1 MNNKEF
7 LSNLVK
13 KTSGVSLDTE
23 TCCIRVSGD
32 DAINFLQGQL
42 SNDIESLNNQSYQI
56 SSFSTHQGKVI
67 ALLRILRDDND
78 FLILINKAISNYFLE
93 KISMYILASKVTID
107 IKDNY
112 LVYGLLGD
120 DTKKILEKL
129 KINLKNGLKK
139 FQNSDIWILNNSTK
153 DYQSLILI
161 GSENDISSIEDFTKE
176 FKLKKATNNILKLL
190 DILNGAIRINDKN
203 KERYIPQVLNVEK
216 LDGISFKK
224 GCYTGQEII
233 ARTHYLGKIKK
244 RAFTVFSKDIL
255 LDIDDKIY
263 NKNGESVGE
272 IISENV
278 SVDNFCYN
286 LAVIKID
293 ELNQDLFSKDA
304 PLTIVH
310 PS

>member
-42 SNDIESLNNQSYQI
+42 SNDIESLNNQAYQI

-93 KISMYILASKVTID
+93 KISMYILAAKVTIN
-107 IKDNY
+107 IKNNY

-120 DTKKILEKL
+120 DVKKVLEKL
-129 KINLKNGLKK
+129 KINFKNGLKK
-139 FQNSDIWILNNSTK
+139 FQNSDTWILNNSTK
-153 DYQSLILI
+153 DYPSLILI
-161 GSENDISSIEDFTKE
+161 GSENNISSIEDLTNE
-176 FKLKKATNNILKLL
+176 FRVKKATNNILKLL
-190 DILNGAIRINDKN
+190 DILNGAIRINDRN

-224 GCYTGQEII
+224 GCYTGQEIV

-278 SVDNFCYN
+278 SVNNFCYN

-293 ELNQDLFSKDA
+293 ELNQDLFSKDV

>member
-13 KTSGVSLDTE
+13 KTSGISLDTE

-42 SNDIESLNNQSYQI
+42 SNDIESLNNQTYQI

-67 ALLRILRDDND
+67 ALLRILRDDD
-78 FLILINKAISNYFLE
+78 GFLILINKAISNYFLE
-93 KISMYILASKVTID
+93 KISMYILASKVTIN
-107 IKDNY
+107 IKNNY

-120 DTKKILEKL
+120 DIKKVLEKL
-129 KINLKNGLKK
+129 KINFKNGLKK
-139 FQNSDIWILNNSTK
+139 FQNSDTWVLNNSTK
-153 DYQSLILI
+153 DYPSLILI
-161 GSENDISSIEDFTKE
+161 GSENNISPIEDLTNE
-176 FKLKKATNNILKLL
+176 FRVKKATNNILKLL

-224 GCYTGQEII
+224 GCYTGQEIV

-244 RAFTVFSKDIL
+244 RTFTVFSKDVL

-293 ELNQDLFSKDA
+293 ELNQDLFSKDV
-304 PLTIVH
+304 PLTIMD
-310 PS
+310 SS

>member
-42 SNDIESLNNQSYQI
+42 SNDIESLNNQAYQI

-67 ALLRILRDDND
+67 ALLRILRDDD
-78 FLILINKAISNYFLE
+78 GFLILINKAISNYFLE
-93 KISMYILASKVTID
+93 KISIYILASKVTID
-107 IKDNY
+107 IKNNY

-161 GSENDISSIEDFTKE
+161 GSENDISSNF
-176 FKLKKATNNILKLL
+176 LRN
-190 DILNGAIRINDKN
+190 LN
-203 KERYIPQVLNVEK
+203 
-216 LDGISFKK
+216 
-224 GCYTGQEII
+224 
-233 ARTHYLGKIKK
+233 
-244 RAFTVFSKDIL
+244 
-255 LDIDDKIY
+255 
-263 NKNGESVGE
+263 
-272 IISENV
+272 
-278 SVDNFCYN
+278 
-286 LAVIKID
+286 
-293 ELNQDLFSKDA
+293 
-304 PLTIVH
+304 
-310 PS
+310 

>member
-1 MNNKEF
+1 MNDREL

-13 KTSGVSLDTE
+13 KISGIALDTE

-42 SNDIESLNNQSYQI
+42 SSDIESLNNQAYQI

-203 KERYIPQVLNVEK
+203 KERYIPQVLNIEK

-224 GCYTGQEII
+224 GCYTGQEIV

-255 LDIDDKIY
+255 LNIDDKIY

-278 SVDNFCYN
+278 SVNNFCYN

-293 ELNQDLFSKDA
+293 ELNQNLFSKDA

>member
-1 MNNKEF
+1 MNNREF
-7 LSNLVK
+7 LSNLIK
-13 KTSGVSLDTE
+13 KTSGISLDTE

-203 KERYIPQVLNVEK
+203 KERYIPQVLNIEK

-224 GCYTGQEII
+224 GCYTGQEIV

-278 SVDNFCYN
+278 SVNNFCYN

>member
-42 SNDIESLNNQSYQI
+42 SNDIESLNNQAYQI

-203 KERYIPQVLNVEK
+203 KERYIPQVLNIEK

-224 GCYTGQEII
+224 GCYTGQEIV

-293 ELNQDLFSKDA
+293 ELNQDLFSKDT
-304 PLTIVH
+304 PLTIMH

>member
-1 MNNKEF
+1 MNNREL

-13 KTSGVSLDTE
+13 KISGIALDTE

-42 SNDIESLNNQSYQI
+42 SSDIESLNNQAYQI

-93 KISMYILASKVTID
+93 KISIYILASKVTID
-107 IKDNY
+107 IKNNY

-120 DTKKILEKL
+120 DTKKVLEKL

-161 GSENDISSIEDFTKE
+161 GSENDISSIEDLTKE
-176 FKLKKATNNILKLL
+176 FRLKKATNNILKLL

-293 ELNQDLFSKDA
+293 ELNQDLFSKDT
-304 PLTIVH
+304 PLTIMH

>member
-1 MNNKEF
+1 MNNREL

-13 KTSGVSLDTE
+13 KISGIALDTE

-42 SNDIESLNNQSYQI
+42 SSDIESLNNQAYQI

-93 KISMYILASKVTID
+93 KISIYILASKVTID
-107 IKDNY
+107 IKNNY

-203 KERYIPQVLNVEK
+203 KERYIPQVLNIEK

-224 GCYTGQEII
+224 GCYTGQEIV

-272 IISENV
+272 IICENV

-293 ELNQDLFSKDA
+293 ELNQDLFSKDT
-304 PLTIVH
+304 PLTIMH

>member
-1 MNNKEF
+1 M
-7 LSNLVK
+7 
-13 KTSGVSLDTE
+13 
-23 TCCIRVSGD
+23 
-32 DAINFLQGQL
+32 
-42 SNDIESLNNQSYQI
+42 
-56 SSFSTHQGKVI
+56 
-67 ALLRILRDDND
+67 
-78 FLILINKAISNYFLE
+78 
-93 KISMYILASKVTID
+93 
-107 IKDNY
+107 
-112 LVYGLLGD
+112 
-120 DTKKILEKL
+120 
-129 KINLKNGLKK
+129 
-139 FQNSDIWILNNSTK
+139 
-153 DYQSLILI
+153 
-161 GSENDISSIEDFTKE
+161 
-176 FKLKKATNNILKLL
+176 L

-293 ELNQDLFSKDA
+293 ELNQDLFSKDT
-304 PLTIVH
+304 PLTIMH